1 MLPTYFAVACLL
13 IRGTHAL
20 HLPAAPHFKR
30 ALSPAMPAAHARA
43 PPAVAFDA
51 SSSTSTEPMDV
62 LVARGSEGGLGV
74 VVDQDNVVVTVTSQ
88 PSLQVG
94 DIILAVDGTPLE
106 GFIGAS
112 GLLTPGTPEYT
123 FSIRRQGASGAASS
137 LELNLLKLCKEADD
151 LRRDDRRAQFEG
163 RLVGLR
169 CMESLEEFGGS
180 EAFGERAESLV
191 ASLEAASLPP
201 ASSDALGESLNSGFW
216 KLALTSSPQVAK
228 EGVTK
233 YGAAPYCTVLA
244 SFQAFLP
251 SEPTAQCVEVVANS
265 NVGAS
270 KTAALKGNWRAD
282 DDDAA
287 GAVESY
293 DRLEYD
299 GAPMFQE
306 EPIEA
311 KWRCTYL
318 SETMRVCRV
327 TSAPA
332 TAPQELGAPTRDGP
346 GEEWRVYVK
355 MDPWKAQEEIARLL
369 DRPVPRGRGD
379 SLDDMPDWARR
390 GGVGGYGLR
399 GGDGPAPMADGM
411 R

>member
-1 MLPTYFAVACLL
+1 MLNTVFAISCLV
-13 IRGTHAL
+13 RGAGAL
-20 HLPAAPHFKR
+20 HLPAALHLQRPW
-30 ALSPAMPAAHARA
+30 A
-43 PPAVAFDA
+43 PPAVPSGLRSSAPIVAFDTSEA
-51 SSSTSTEPMDV
+51 STSAERMDV
-62 LVARGSEGGLGV
+62 VVARGAEGGLGV

-94 DIILAVDGTPLE
+94 DVIIAVDGTPLE
-106 GFIGAS
+106 GFIGKS
-112 GLLTPGTPEYT
+112 GLLAPGTPEYT
-123 FSIRRQGASGAASS
+123 FSIVRQGAAGATSS

-163 RLVGLR
+163 RLFGLL
-169 CMESLEEFGGS
+169 CMESLDEGAEE
-180 EAFGERAESLV
+180 FGERAESLV

-201 ASSDALGESLNSGFW
+201 ASADALGESLNSGFW
-216 KLALTSSPQVAK
+216 KLALTSSAQVAK

-265 NVGAS
+265 NIGAS
-270 KTAALKGNWRAD
+270 KTAALKGSWQLDAA
-282 DDDAA
+282 DAA
-287 GAVESY
+287 GAIESY

-299 GAPMFQE
+299 GAPSFQE

-311 KWRCTYL
+311 RWVCTYL
-318 SETMRVCRV
+318 SDSMRIVRM
-327 TSAPA
+327 APSPA
-332 TAPQELGAPTRDGP
+332 GAQQELGAPTRDGAA
-346 GEEWRVYVK
+346 EWRVYSK
-355 MDPWKAQEEIARLL
+355 MDPWKAQEEIGRLL
-369 DRPVPRGRGD
+369 ERPVPRGRGD

>member
-1 MLPTYFAVACLL
+1 MPPFDLAETDKLLSTTRAVRRRLDFERPVERSVLLDCIRLSQQAPTGSNRQGWRWV
-13 IRGTHAL
+13 I
-20 HLPAAPHFKR
+20 
-30 ALSPAMPAAHARA
+30 
-43 PPAVAFDA
+43 V
-51 SSSTSTEPMDV
+51 TEPEKR
-62 LVARGSEGGLGV
+62 LALATLYRKAA
-74 VVDQDNVVVTVTSQ
+74 
-88 PSLQVG
+88 G
-94 DIILAVDGTPLE
+94 DY
-106 GFIGAS
+106 
-112 GLLTPGTPEYT
+112 LLT
-123 FSIRRQGASGAASS
+123 SGAKA
-137 LELNLLKLCKEADD
+137 
-151 LRRDDRRAQFEG
+151 
-163 RLVGLR
+163 
-169 CMESLEEFGGS
+169 
-180 EAFGERAESLV
+180 
-191 ASLEAASLPP
+191 
-201 ASSDALGESLNSGFW
+201 
-216 KLALTSSPQVAK
+216 
-228 EGVTK
+228 
-233 YGAAPYCTVLA
+233 
-244 SFQAFLP
+244 
-251 SEPTAQCVEVVANS
+251 
-265 NVGAS
+265 
-270 KTAALKGNWRAD
+270 
-282 DDDAA
+282 DAA